1 MHAAQRLLFHGC
13 SAKLWKRPLRG
24 ELMLSPAKVGRYA
37 FLGFDCCRVWEELAR
52 ALRRACR
59 SGEILWCVSA
69 NPSFSGMH
77 ASEGAISESTARV
90 TEAEDDQT
98 VKGELRG
105 TG

>member
-1 MHAAQRLLFHGC
+1 
-13 SAKLWKRPLRG
+13 
-24 ELMLSPAKVGRYA
+24 MLSPAKVGRYA

-77 ASEGAISESTARV
+77 ASEGACVYQQSKAGYLCNRS
-90 TEAEDDQT
+90 DQPP
-98 VKGELRG
+98 
-105 TG
+105 